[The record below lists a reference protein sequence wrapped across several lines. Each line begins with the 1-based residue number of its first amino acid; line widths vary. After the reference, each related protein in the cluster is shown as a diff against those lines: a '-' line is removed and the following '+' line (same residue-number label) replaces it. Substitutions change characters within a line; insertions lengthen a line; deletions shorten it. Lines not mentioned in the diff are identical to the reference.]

1 MDMKWIDKLA
11 RIFGVTSAL
20 LVDHDGLVIAESG
33 NADDAVAPHSALMV
47 KKLIDSVGLE
57 TVSDWIWTQC
67 ETDTLVIG
75 IANVDVGILVILMEP
90 DANLGLVRLEA
101 RNIRRNLQSEF
112 SASLFPGN
120 KS

>member
-11 RIFGVTSAL
+11 RIYGVDSAL

-33 NADDAVAPHSALMV
+33 SVEATVAPHSALMV
-47 KKLIDSVGLE
+47 KKLIDSVGIQ

-67 ETDTLVIG
+67 ETETLVIG
-75 IANVDVGILVILMEP
+75 IANVDIGILVILMEP

-101 RNIRRNLQSEF
+101 RNIRRSLQTEF

-120 KS
+120 KG